1 MKLPDSKKTVHIIFV
16 LAAVISLSLI
26 WTVFG
31 GSLHKGSAAEATSNG
46 EIIDASKI
54 TFASTDYVDEK
65 INQLNKKI
73 DNINAIKEQIDELN
87 ALIEVLDK
95 KVEDHS
101 TSLQFEVIEL
111 EAGQTL
117 IAGASSEI
125 ILRAGTATAISG
137 EKGDGLS
144 DITSDEGKNY
154 FTGDVIPRDHLLLVS
169 RDDGRGLKAESQKVY
184 LLFKG
189 TYEIK

>member
-1 MKLPDSKKTVHIIFV
+1 MKLPGSKKIVHIIFV
-16 LAAVISLSLI
+16 LVVFMGISLI

-31 GSLHKGSAAEATSNG
+31 GSLHKGSAQEATANGQSVDVSN
-46 EIIDASKI
+46 ITVASV
-54 TFASTDYVDEK
+54 DYVDEK
-65 INQLNKKI
+65 VNQLNKKI
-73 DNINAIKEQIDELN
+73 EKLEDLEERIDELT
-87 ALIEVLDK
+87 ALVEVLDQ

-101 TSLQFEVIEL
+101 TSLLFEVIEL

-125 ILRAGTATAISG
+125 ILRAGKATAISG
-137 EKGDGLS
+137 KDGDGLS
-144 DITSDEGKNY
+144 DITSGDGRNL
-154 FTGDVIPRDHLLLVS
+154 FTGDEIPRDHLLLVS
-169 RDDGRGLKAESQKVY
+169 RDDGRGLKAVSQKVY

>member
-1 MKLPDSKKTVHIIFV
+1 MKLTNGKKIVHITFILVAFMS
-16 LAAVISLSLI
+16 ISLI

-31 GSLHKGSAAEATSNG
+31 GSFYKSSAEEAVG
-46 EIIDASKI
+46 ASDVMI
-54 TFASTDYVDEK
+54 ASVDYVDEK
-65 INQLNKKI
+65 INQLNEK
-73 DNINAIKEQIDELN
+73 IDELN
-87 ALIEVLDK
+87 ALIGVLDK

-111 EAGQTL
+111 TAGQKL

-137 EKGDGLS
+137 ENGDGLS
-144 DITSDEGKNY
+144 DITSDDGKNY

-169 RDDGRGLKAESQKVY
+169 RDDGRGLTAVSQKVY

>member
-1 MKLPDSKKTVHIIFV
+1 MKLTDGKKVVHIV
-16 LAAVISLSLI
+16 LILIAVMSISLI

-31 GSLHKGSAAEATSNG
+31 GSSYKGSAKETTGTGGTADTSDV
-46 EIIDASKI
+46 ILASV
-54 TFASTDYVDEK
+54 DYVDEK
-65 INQLNKKI
+65 INQL
-73 DNINAIKEQIDELN
+73 KEKVDELN
-87 ALIEVLDK
+87 ALVEVLEK

-101 TSLQFEVIEL
+101 TSLLFEVIEL

-125 ILRAGTATAISG
+125 ILRAGKATAISG
-137 EKGDGLS
+137 EHGDGLS
-144 DITSDEGKNY
+144 DITTGGGKNL
-154 FTGDVIPRDHLLLVS
+154 FTGDDIPNDHLLLVS
-169 RDDGRGLKAESQKVY
+169 RDDGRGLTAVSQKVY